1 MSEHWQ
7 KVPGLITRL
16 YEITDELERM
26 FGRKFTP
33 DGHLVG
39 SLGEAIAVYMYE
51 LELSDPSFKTH
62 DAKTKDGKRMVQVKF
77 TAGKSFG
84 IYAQP
89 DYLIALRLANRNEIV
104 EVFSGPGGVAWADPA
119 AGPRVGTLG
128 VTASGLHRRPD
139 DPAPHIVTAS
149 ERRGAK
155 VTYGD
160 RGPRPGL
167 PIRCGFLRGDGD
179 AAVGR
184 LIPALSCRS
193 CRPHAPFAELVRLSR
208 TSIADEVREERKRRR
223 MPTRDY

>member
-1 MSEHWQ
+1 MNEHWQ

-51 LELSDPSFKTH
+51 LELTDPSFMTH

-84 IYAQP
+84 IYERP

-104 EVFSGPGGVAWADPA
+104 VVFNGPGAIAWKC
-119 AGPRVGTLG
+119 AGKKSQKNGQR
-128 VTASGLHRRPD
+128 SM
-139 DPAPHIVTAS
+139 S
-149 ERRGAK
+149 
-155 VTYGD
+155 
-160 RGPRPGL
+160 
-167 PIRCGFLRGDGD
+167 
-179 AAVGR
+179 VGR
-184 LIPALSCRS
+184 L
-193 CRPHAPFAELVRLSR
+193 AELSKEVPEDEKIPLIRELRLGPR
-208 TSIADEVREERKRRR
+208 
-223 MPTRDY
+223 